1 MSGIRQNI
9 RHEAARGV
17 DMAVQGLFPV
27 RKHTRLKGKIIL
39 GTHFSFFFFFMT
51 RDNEEV
57 LVTAREEVK
66 SRL

>member
-17 DMAVQGLFPV
+17 DMAVQGLYPV

-39 GTHFSFFFFFMT
+39 GTHFSFFFFMT